1 MDFLLMSLRMENSCD
16 VLQVKQVN
24 SVDVLNLSHLRQLVD
39 ECKETSIRFDL
50 EDGRV
55 VVLDYQAAR
64 EASFRILDRHRI
76 QEPMSKDLALG
87 AAETDLQDWE
97 KADESCEDKIISSEP
112 AI

>member
-1 MDFLLMSLRMENSCD
+1 M
-16 VLQVKQVN
+16 N
-24 SVDVLNLSHLRQLVD
+24 SVEILNLSHLRQLVD

-76 QEPMSKDLALG
+76 QEPMSKDLVIN
-87 AAETDLQDWE
+87 AAEADLQEWE
-97 KADESCEDKIISSEP
+97 KVDDSCEDKIVASESV
-112 AI
+112 IC

>member
-1 MDFLLMSLRMENSCD
+1 M
-16 VLQVKQVN
+16 N
-24 SVDVLNLSHLRQLVD
+24 SVEILNLSHLRQLVD

-76 QEPMSKDLALG
+76 QEPMSKDLVIN
-87 AAETDLQDWE
+87 AAEADLQEWE
-97 KADESCEDKIISSEP
+97 KVDDSCEDKIVSSESV
-112 AI
+112 IC

>member
-1 MDFLLMSLRMENSCD
+1 MFFQVNVENS
-16 VLQVKQVN
+16 VEI
-24 SVDVLNLSHLRQLVD
+24 LNLSHLRQLVD

-76 QEPMSKDLALG
+76 QEPMSKDLVIN
-87 AAETDLQDWE
+87 AAEADLQEWE
-97 KADESCEDKIISSEP
+97 KVDDSCEDKIVSSESV
-112 AI
+112 IC